1 MTKPPG
7 NWLTVAQVCDL
18 AQAVTGKRPSP
29 STVTRWVQRGARGR
43 RLESARF
50 GGRLLIP
57 QPAARQWLADFE
69 PPQLASD
76 DTEARAVGFVLG
88 RPYAQEGG
96 ASR

>member
-1 MTKPPG
+1 MTKPST

-43 RLESARF
+43 RLECARF

-57 QPAARQWLADFE
+57 QPAARKWLADFE
-69 PPQLASD
+69 PPRIAGD
-76 DTEARAVGFVLG
+76 DSEAKAVGQVLG
-88 RPYAQEGG
+88 RTYAQEGG
-96 ASR
+96 DA